1 MNKSQTK
8 ALKKVFFWY
17 LAFVLPLA
25 GLTEEGKQNPLNKC
39 FLSQHKL
46 CE

>member
-17 LAFVLPLA
+17 LAFVLPPA
-25 GLTEEGKQNPLNKC
+25 GKQNPLNKC
-39 FLSQHKL
+39 FFRSTQTR
-46 CE
+46 